1 MLFMEKNRSVFRS
14 LFLSLAILLPSLL
27 AVSCQAPSKA
37 TLPKSLADL
46 QPYERDDRI
55 LKAVPTVEVN
65 VNGGVNLTF
74 ETMTPTPPP
83 KAFFG
88 QINPDLKLEA
98 PLFLFEVRESGQ
110 EPATSHRLS
119 FDLKSLENSGERSA
133 DRSAHEGD
141 VYFRLEIFD
150 PRSGRMRYFESR
162 FHCLAQAGRYEKRT
176 AILYGPYVDQATD
189 HSAVIFWTTDRPSRG
204 VVQLFVDPPPAPPNK
219 VVGEPV
225 LERDHKIKITG
236 LTPGSAYRYRVLA
249 FDSAEAKPE
258 TASRIYSFRSAPKK
272 SQRFQFAFMSDGRP
286 SPGGAFNDFGGVNA
300 RVTQPLLIN
309 SYFRGAEFILFG
321 GDLTAGY
328 TSSVENFDM
337 MLNTWKGISEP
348 VGHLIPIYEGMGNHE
363 SLAEFFSDA
372 AKNSYNR
379 DKPGPVNAETEF
391 ARHFANPED
400 SYPAPEVRDG
410 VTGPSYR
417 GTVYSF
423 DYGNS
428 HFVMLNMDY
437 WFTHASP
444 LPDRVLPWKLL
455 GGNREGYIMENQ
467 MNWLAKDLADA
478 RKRGVAHVFICGHDM
493 AFPAGG
499 HSADAMWWNGLND
512 SSLPLGDVV
521 AMRDRFMKLVNDFG
535 VTAILFGHEH
545 SYSRTIIDHSIE
557 PAMQHPVTQI
567 VSGGAGAPFYPQDLK
582 VPWNSA
588 VKKHAMIH
596 HYVLFTVD
604 GSKVTLS
611 AIDVD
616 GNVFDTATLP

>member
-1 MLFMEKNRSVFRS
+1 MEKSLSVFRS
-14 LFLSLAILLPSLL
+14 LFLSVAILLTSSLT
-27 AVSCQAPSKA
+27 VSSQTPSKA
-37 TLPKSLADL
+37 ALPKSLADL
-46 QPYERDDRI
+46 QPYKRDDRI
-55 LKAVPTVEVN
+55 LKAVPTVEIK

-83 KAFFG
+83 RAFFG

-98 PLFLFEVRESGQ
+98 PFFQFEVRESGKK
-110 EPATSHRLS
+110 PAISHRLS
-119 FDLKSLENSGERSA
+119 FDLKKLENAGERSE
-133 DRSAHEGD
+133 DSPAHEGD

-150 PRSGRMRYFESR
+150 SRSGRMRYFESR
-162 FHCLAQAGRYEKRT
+162 FHYFGQAGRYEKRT
-176 AILYGPYVDQATD
+176 TILYGPFVDQVTD

-204 VVQLFVDPPPAPPNK
+204 VVQLFLDASPAPPRK
-219 VVGEPV
+219 ISGEPV

-236 LTPGSAYRYRVLA
+236 LNPGSVYGYQVLA
-249 FDSAEAKPE
+249 FDGIDAKSE
-258 TASRIYSFRSAPKK
+258 TASRIYSLRSAPEK
-272 SQRFQFAFMSDGRP
+272 SQQFHFVFMSDGRP

-300 RVTQPLLIN
+300 RVTQPLLN
-309 SYFRGAEFILFG
+309 DSYRRGAEFILFG

-328 TSSVENFDM
+328 TSSAENFDL
-337 MLNTWKGISEP
+337 MLNAWKLISEP

-363 SLAEFFSDA
+363 SLGDFFHDA

-379 DKPGPVNAETEF
+379 DKTGNVNAETEF

-400 SYPAPEVRDG
+400 DYPSPEVRDG

-428 HFVMLNMDY
+428 HFVMLNTDY

-444 LPDRVLPWKLL
+444 LPDRALPWKLL
-455 GGNREGYIMENQ
+455 GGNRNGYIMENQ

-478 RKRGVAHVFICGHDM
+478 RKRGVEHIFVCGQDM
-493 AFPAGG
+493 AFPTSS

-512 SSLPLGDVV
+512 SSIPLGDVV
-521 AMRDRFMKLVNDFG
+521 AMRDRFMKLINDYG
-535 VTAILFGHEH
+535 VTAMLFGHEH
-545 SYSRTIIDHSIE
+545 TYSRTIIDHSID
-557 PAMQHPVTQI
+557 PLMQHPVTQI
-567 VSGGAGAPFYPQDLK
+567 ISGGAGAPFYPRDIK

-588 VKKHAMIH
+588 VKKYARIH

-604 GSKVTLS
+604 GANVTLS
-611 AIDVD
+611 AIDLD